1 MIMHKISAVLLALTL
16 VGCERSPA
24 SDTVQ
29 SLLANP
35 ERLKEVQR
43 LCKEDA
49 ARMGA
54 TCAAASEAFRRRFS
68 ELGQPQYTPVPASKN

>member
-1 MIMHKISAVLLALTL
+1 MRKFSTVLLALTL
-16 VGCERSPA
+16 AGCDKGAP

-43 LCKEDA
+43 LCKEDP

-54 TCAAASEAFRRRFS
+54 SCAAASDAFRRRFS
-68 ELGQPQYTPVPASKN
+68 EQGQAHYTPEPASKN